1 MSRLFIHFRAARGG
15 GGGGLVL
22 KARVQFFLFKDL
34 QGKICCT
41 QMTWQ
46 SSSKTQLMDHSLL
59 LISSHLFFFFL
70 AGFIVRE
77 CAFGAKAC
85 SWAMAPER
93 RTRRSLQRR
102 LHFIEPELVSVFGE
116 LVKYNCVIL
125 YRAVLWWQR
134 AEKLHYSAF
143 YWGVGE
149 KKREEGAF
157 SGWWIMPPP
166 HGVKVKH
173 THGGSVR
180 RWRSTDHLI
189 WNQFN
194 RRIRAARRNGFYL
207 MPINAC
213 IDLLI

>member
-1 MSRLFIHFRAARGG
+1 M
-15 GGGGLVL
+15 
-22 KARVQFFLFKDL
+22 
-34 QGKICCT
+34 
-41 QMTWQ
+41 
-46 SSSKTQLMDHSLL
+46 
-59 LISSHLFFFFL
+59 
-70 AGFIVRE
+70 RE
-77 CAFGAKAC
+77 RAFGAKVA

-93 RTRRSLQRR
+93 RSRRSLQRR

-143 YWGVGE
+143 YWWVW
-149 KKREEGAF
+149 KKKEGAF
-157 SGWWIMPPP
+157 SGWWITPPP
-166 HGVKVKH
+166 HRVKVKH
-173 THGGSVR
+173 TRR

-213 IDLLI
+213 IDLLIKSKLPGTKRWQNATHAVTLRDRCCLECRN